1 MVSQKL
7 TLKVLEAYTRDV
19 GRGVARID
27 YDSMDTL
34 SASTGD
40 VIEIKGKRR
49 TVAKCLPLYPS
60 DEGKGIIRIDGLGRN
75 NSGIAI
81 GDTVSVR
88 KIKAVPAE
96 KIVVAPLEAIP
107 PIDERYLADALES
120 VPLIKGDN
128 VMVPYFGGRLTFQ
141 VIGIT
146 AAADAVL
153 VTQKT
158 VFHIA
163 EKGETLRGVPQ
174 VTYEDIGGLT
184 DEIKK
189 VREMIELPLR
199 HPEIFEKL
207 GIEAPKGVL
216 LYGPPGTGKT
226 LLAKAVANESN
237 AHFISIS
244 GPEIMSK
251 FYGESEARLRE
262 IFKEAREKAPSIIF
276 VDEIDSIA
284 PKREEVSGEVERRVV
299 SQMLS
304 LMDGLEA
311 RGKVIVISATNRP
324 NAIDPALR
332 RPGRFDREIEIRVP
346 DKKGRKDILSIHTRN
361 MPLLLN
367 ESSAA
372 VDLDRV
378 ASVSHGYV
386 GADLEYLC
394 KEAAMKCL
402 RRLLPELN
410 LEEEKIPPETL
421 DKLIVNDQDFVL
433 ALREVTASG
442 MREVFIENPDVKWSE
457 VGGLKDVKRELKE
470 AVELPFKNPGLYEGL
485 GYRMPKGILL
495 HGPSG
500 TGKTLLAKAVATE
513 SEVNFISVRGPE
525 LLSKWVGESER
536 GIREIF
542 RRARQQSPCIIFFD
556 EIDSIAPIRGA
567 GDDTKVTERVVSQLL
582 TELDGMENLQGVAV
596 LAATNRVDIIDPA
609 MLRPGRFD
617 KIIQVPLPDRGGRR
631 DILDINTTKLTTGD
645 DVDLDKL
652 SEVTEGMSGADTASV
667 VNAAI
672 SLVIHGEQS
681 EDTDL
686 RKRLLDIKDDEAVK
700 ARLLDMLNDDVV
712 QKWLIKL
719 SDDHELPDDDKL
731 DGNMMRRAVLVYLSN
746 DEEIQTR
753 LSNDSEIQ
761 KRLLTISGDERMR
774 RRLLKLLHDVIV
786 DDDEISERLLALNY
800 DTIQQN
806 MLDDEKLRRMLVT
819 RLDGVVERSSLSN
832 NPEVRAELLP
842 KLLDNTDA
850 VKKLSED
857 AEAQSR
863 LRTLVGNDGVRK
875 NLLSDRIIRE
885 RILRL
890 LDDALISRLLADILS
905 GRIILD
911 RILKL
916 MSEDEIERS
925 LFRILVEATIQDRLP
940 VLIGPEI
947 RSRFEDDPDMRAKL
961 VTLYNDKDARKRLQ
975 QRSSGVATEMELS
988 DNSEGKKPLDDEVK
1002 GTILEDLLHDMARKI
1017 LDFDDSDS
1025 LLEDMF
1031 DDADARKSL
1040 WHLLDDIAE
1049 RKCLL
1054 EKREIRRMLVDSAKI
1069 REMLLKH
1076 GEVAKR
1082 LKGALITMNHFEGAV
1097 RKIREQKDL
1106 KMHEQLVASYYR

>member
-1 MVSQKL
+1 MSESEL

-34 SASTGD
+34 NASTGD
-40 VIEIKGKRR
+40 VIELKGKRR

-81 GDTVSVR
+81 GDAITVK

-96 KIVVAPLEAIP
+96 KVVVAPLEAIP

-141 VIGIT
+141 VIGVT
-146 AAADAVL
+146 PAADAVL

-158 VFHIA
+158 AFHIA

-174 VTYEDIGGLT
+174 VTYEDIGGIR

-207 GIEAPKGVL
+207 GIEAPKGVM

-284 PKREEVSGEVERRVV
+284 PKREEVTGEVERRVV

-332 RPGRFDREIEIRVP
+332 RPGRFDREIEIKVP
-346 DKKGRKDILSIHTRN
+346 DKKGRQEILQIHTRN
-361 MPLLLN
+361 MPLLS
-367 ESSAA
+367 EGDGAVVIDKIAA
-372 VDLDRV
+372 
-378 ASVSHGYV
+378 VSHGYV

-421 DKLIVNDQDFVL
+421 DKLIVNSDDFKK
-433 ALREVTASG
+433 ALVEVTPSG
-442 MREVFIENPDVKWSE
+442 MREVFIENPDVKWE
-457 VGGLKDVKRELKE
+457 QVGGLAEVKRELME
-470 AVELPFKNPGLYEGL
+470 AVEWPMKYPGLYDKL
-485 GYRMPKGILL
+485 GHKMPRGILL

-500 TGKTLLAKAVATE
+500 TGKTLMAKAVATQ
-513 SEVNFISVRGPE
+513 SEANFVSVRGPE

-542 RRARQQSPCIIFFD
+542 KRARQSAPCVIFFD

-567 GDDTKVTERVVSQLL
+567 GGETAVTERVVSQLL
-582 TELDGMENLQGVAV
+582 TELDGMENMHGVVV
-596 LAATNRVDIIDPA
+596 LAATNRADMIDPA
-609 MLRPGRFD
+609 LLRPGRFD
-617 KIIQVPLPDRGGRR
+617 KIIQIPLPDKESRR
-631 DILDINTTKLTTGD
+631 SILEINCEDIPIADPNGPDKID
-645 DVDLDKL
+645 YEKL
-652 SEVTEGMSGADTASV
+652 SEMTDGLSGADVASIANTAV
-667 VNAAI
+667 
-672 SLVIHGEQS
+672 SLVVHEH
-681 EDTDL
+681 
-686 RKRLLDIKDDEAVK
+686 LDNAPDPKAVEEKAAKAKVTMKHFEEAVK
-700 ARLLDMLNDDVV
+700 KV
-712 QKWLIKL
+712 
-719 SDDHELPDDDKL
+719 
-731 DGNMMRRAVLVYLSN
+731 
-746 DEEIQTR
+746 
-753 LSNDSEIQ
+753 
-761 KRLLTISGDERMR
+761 
-774 RRLLKLLHDVIV
+774 
-786 DDDEISERLLALNY
+786 
-800 DTIQQN
+800 
-806 MLDDEKLRRMLVT
+806 
-819 RLDGVVERSSLSN
+819 
-832 NPEVRAELLP
+832 
-842 KLLDNTDA
+842 
-850 VKKLSED
+850 
-857 AEAQSR
+857 
-863 LRTLVGNDGVRK
+863 
-875 NLLSDRIIRE
+875 
-885 RILRL
+885 
-890 LDDALISRLLADILS
+890 
-905 GRIILD
+905 
-911 RILKL
+911 
-916 MSEDEIERS
+916 
-925 LFRILVEATIQDRLP
+925 
-940 VLIGPEI
+940 
-947 RSRFEDDPDMRAKL
+947 
-961 VTLYNDKDARKRLQ
+961 
-975 QRSSGVATEMELS
+975 
-988 DNSEGKKPLDDEVK
+988 
-1002 GTILEDLLHDMARKI
+1002 
-1017 LDFDDSDS
+1017 
-1025 LLEDMF
+1025 
-1031 DDADARKSL
+1031 
-1040 WHLLDDIAE
+1040 
-1049 RKCLL
+1049 
-1054 EKREIRRMLVDSAKI
+1054 
-1069 REMLLKH
+1069 
-1076 GEVAKR
+1076 
-1082 LKGALITMNHFEGAV
+1082 
-1097 RKIREQKDL
+1097 REQKDL
-1106 KMHEQLVASYYR
+1106 KLGEKLVASYYR

>member
-1 MVSQKL
+1 MSQNAL
-7 TLKVLEAYTRDV
+7 SLKVLEAYTRDV

-34 SASTGD
+34 NASTGD

-81 GDTVSVR
+81 GDTITVR
-88 KIKAVPAE
+88 KIKAVAAE
-96 KIVVAPLEAIP
+96 KVVVAPLEAIP

-141 VIGIT
+141 VIGVT
-146 AAADAVL
+146 PAADAVL

-262 IFKEAREKAPSIIF
+262 IFKEAKEKAPSIIF

-284 PKREEVSGEVERRVV
+284 PKREEVTGEVERRVV

-332 RPGRFDREIEIRVP
+332 RPGRFDREIEIKVP
-346 DKKGRKDILSIHTRN
+346 DKKGRKDILAIHSRN
-361 MPLLLN
+361 MPLSEDVN
-367 ESSAA
+367 
-372 VDLDRV
+372 VDKI
-378 ASVSHGYV
+378 SGVSHGYV

-402 RRLLPELN
+402 RRLLPVLN

-421 DKLIVNDQDFVL
+421 DKLIVNHEDFQK
-433 ALREVTASG
+433 ALIEVTPSG
-442 MREVFIENPDVKWSE
+442 MREVFIENPDVKWDE
-457 VGGLKDVKRELKE
+457 VGGLEDVKRELQE
-470 AVELPFKNPGLYEGL
+470 AVEWPMKYPGLYDKL
-485 GYRMPKGILL
+485 GHNMPRGILL

-500 TGKTLLAKAVATE
+500 TGKTLLAKAVATQ
-513 SEVNFISVRGPE
+513 SEANFVSVRGPE

-542 RRARQQSPCIIFFD
+542 KRARQSAPCVVFFD

-567 GDDTKVTERVVSQLL
+567 GGETAVTERVVSQLL
-582 TELDGMENLQGVAV
+582 TELDGMENMHGVVV
-596 LAATNRVDIIDPA
+596 LAATNRADMIDPA
-609 MLRPGRFD
+609 LLRPGRFD
-617 KIIQVPLPDRGGRR
+617 KIIQIPLPDKESRKS
-631 DILDINTTKLTTGD
+631 ILKINAAKIPTIDDEGD
-645 DVDLDKL
+645 SQHVDFDKL
-652 SEVTEGMSGADTASV
+652 AEITDGLSGADTASIANTAV
-667 VNAAI
+667 
-672 SLVIHGEQS
+672 SLVIHEF
-681 EDTDL
+681 
-686 RKRLLDIKDDEAVK
+686 LDSHPDVKDV
-700 ARLLDMLNDDVV
+700 
-712 QKWLIKL
+712 
-719 SDDHELPDDDKL
+719 
-731 DGNMMRRAVLVYLSN
+731 
-746 DEEIQTR
+746 
-753 LSNDSEIQ
+753 
-761 KRLLTISGDERMR
+761 
-774 RRLLKLLHDVIV
+774 
-786 DDDEISERLLALNY
+786 
-800 DTIQQN
+800 
-806 MLDDEKLRRMLVT
+806 EKKQINAKVT
-819 RLDGVVERSSLSN
+819 M
-832 NPEVRAELLP
+832 
-842 KLLDNTDA
+842 K
-850 VKKLSED
+850 
-857 AEAQSR
+857 
-863 LRTLVGNDGVRK
+863 
-875 NLLSDRIIRE
+875 
-885 RILRL
+885 
-890 LDDALISRLLADILS
+890 
-905 GRIILD
+905 
-911 RILKL
+911 
-916 MSEDEIERS
+916 
-925 LFRILVEATIQDRLP
+925 
-940 VLIGPEI
+940 
-947 RSRFEDDPDMRAKL
+947 
-961 VTLYNDKDARKRLQ
+961 
-975 QRSSGVATEMELS
+975 
-988 DNSEGKKPLDDEVK
+988 
-1002 GTILEDLLHDMARKI
+1002 
-1017 LDFDDSDS
+1017 
-1025 LLEDMF
+1025 
-1031 DDADARKSL
+1031 
-1040 WHLLDDIAE
+1040 
-1049 RKCLL
+1049 
-1054 EKREIRRMLVDSAKI
+1054 
-1069 REMLLKH
+1069 
-1076 GEVAKR
+1076 
-1082 LKGALITMNHFEGAV
+1082 HFEEAIKKV
-1097 RKIREQKDL
+1097 REQKDL
-1106 KMHEQLVASYYR
+1106 KMGEKLVAPYYR

>member
-1 MVSQKL
+1 MSQNAL
-7 TLKVLEAYTRDV
+7 SLKVLEAYTRDV

-34 SASTGD
+34 NASTGD

-81 GDTVSVR
+81 GDTISVR
-88 KIKAVPAE
+88 KIKAVAAE
-96 KIVVAPLEAIP
+96 KVVVAPLEAIP

-141 VIGIT
+141 VIGVT
-146 AAADAVL
+146 PAADAVL

-284 PKREEVSGEVERRVV
+284 PKREEVTGEVERRVV

-332 RPGRFDREIEIRVP
+332 RPGRFDREIEIKVP
-346 DKKGRKDILSIHTRN
+346 DKKGRKDILAIHTRN
-361 MPLLLN
+361 MPLADEVN
-367 ESSAA
+367 
-372 VDLDRV
+372 LDKV
-378 ASVSHGYV
+378 AGVSHGYV

-410 LEEEKIPPETL
+410 LEDEKIPPETL
-421 DKLIVNDQDFVL
+421 DKLIVNAEDFQK
-433 ALREVTASG
+433 ALIEVTPSG
-442 MREVFIENPDVKWSE
+442 MREVFIENPDVKWDE
-457 VGGLKDVKRELKE
+457 VGGLEEVKRELQE
-470 AVELPFKNPGLYEGL
+470 AVEWPMKYPMLYDKL
-485 GYRMPKGILL
+485 GHRMPRGILL

-500 TGKTLLAKAVATE
+500 TGKTLLAKAVATQ
-513 SEVNFISVRGPE
+513 SEANFVSVRGPE

-542 RRARQQSPCIIFFD
+542 RRARQASPCVIFFD

-567 GDDTKVTERVVSQLL
+567 GGETAVTERVVSQLL
-582 TELDGMENLQGVAV
+582 TELDGMENLHGVVV
-596 LAATNRVDIIDPA
+596 LAATNRADMIDPA
-609 MLRPGRFD
+609 LLRPGRFD
-617 KIIQVPLPDRGGRR
+617 KIIQIPLPDKESRKSILKINVEEIDAVIKDANDPEHV
-631 DILDINTTKLTTGD
+631 DI
-645 DVDLDKL
+645 DKL
-652 SEVTEGMSGADTASV
+652 AEMTDGLSGADVASITNTAV
-667 VNAAI
+667 
-672 SLVIHGEQS
+672 SLVIHEYLDTHPEAKEV
-681 EDTDL
+681 EDSAKEA
-686 RKRLLDIKDDEAVK
+686 RVKMKHFEEAVK
-700 ARLLDMLNDDVV
+700 KV
-712 QKWLIKL
+712 
-719 SDDHELPDDDKL
+719 
-731 DGNMMRRAVLVYLSN
+731 
-746 DEEIQTR
+746 
-753 LSNDSEIQ
+753 
-761 KRLLTISGDERMR
+761 
-774 RRLLKLLHDVIV
+774 
-786 DDDEISERLLALNY
+786 
-800 DTIQQN
+800 
-806 MLDDEKLRRMLVT
+806 
-819 RLDGVVERSSLSN
+819 
-832 NPEVRAELLP
+832 
-842 KLLDNTDA
+842 
-850 VKKLSED
+850 
-857 AEAQSR
+857 
-863 LRTLVGNDGVRK
+863 
-875 NLLSDRIIRE
+875 
-885 RILRL
+885 
-890 LDDALISRLLADILS
+890 
-905 GRIILD
+905 
-911 RILKL
+911 
-916 MSEDEIERS
+916 
-925 LFRILVEATIQDRLP
+925 
-940 VLIGPEI
+940 
-947 RSRFEDDPDMRAKL
+947 
-961 VTLYNDKDARKRLQ
+961 
-975 QRSSGVATEMELS
+975 
-988 DNSEGKKPLDDEVK
+988 
-1002 GTILEDLLHDMARKI
+1002 
-1017 LDFDDSDS
+1017 
-1025 LLEDMF
+1025 
-1031 DDADARKSL
+1031 
-1040 WHLLDDIAE
+1040 
-1049 RKCLL
+1049 
-1054 EKREIRRMLVDSAKI
+1054 
-1069 REMLLKH
+1069 
-1076 GEVAKR
+1076 
-1082 LKGALITMNHFEGAV
+1082 
-1097 RKIREQKDL
+1097 REQKDL
-1106 KMHEQLVASYYR
+1106 KIGQKVVASYYR

>member
-1 MVSQKL
+1 MSENGL
-7 TLKVLEAYTRDV
+7 SLKVLEAYTRDV

-34 SASTGD
+34 NASTGD
-40 VIEIKGKRR
+40 VIELKGKRR

-81 GDTVSVR
+81 GDTITVK

-96 KIVVAPLEAIP
+96 KVVVAPLEAIP

-141 VIGIT
+141 VIGVT
-146 AAADAVL
+146 PAADAVL

-158 VFHIA
+158 TFHIA

-174 VTYEDIGGLT
+174 VTYEDIGGIR

-284 PKREEVSGEVERRVV
+284 PKREEVTGEVERRVV

-332 RPGRFDREIEIRVP
+332 RPGRFDREIEIKVP
-346 DKKGRKDILSIHTRN
+346 DKKGRQEILQIHTRN
-361 MPLLLN
+361 MPLADEEQPLPVKI
-367 ESSAA
+367 EKI
-372 VDLDRV
+372 

-421 DKLIVNDQDFVL
+421 DKLVVNSDDFKK
-433 ALREVTASG
+433 ALVEVTPSG
-442 MREVFIENPDVKWSE
+442 MREVFIENPDVSWDK
-457 VGGLKDVKRELKE
+457 VGGLAEVKKELME
-470 AVELPFKNPGLYEGL
+470 AVEWPMKFPGLYDNL
-485 GYRMPKGILL
+485 GHKMPRGILL

-500 TGKTLLAKAVATE
+500 TGKTLMAKAVATQ
-513 SEVNFISVRGPE
+513 SEANFVSVRGPE

-542 RRARQQSPCIIFFD
+542 KRARQSAPCVIFFD

-567 GDDTKVTERVVSQLL
+567 GGETAVTERVVSQLL
-582 TELDGMENLQGVAV
+582 TELDGMENMHGVVV
-596 LAATNRVDIIDPA
+596 LAATNRADMIDPA
-609 MLRPGRFD
+609 LLRPGRFD
-617 KIIQVPLPDRGGRR
+617 KIIQIPLPDKESRKSVIEIHSK
-631 DILDINTTKLTTGD
+631 DIPLA
-645 DVDLDKL
+645 
-652 SEVTEGMSGADTASV
+652 EGADKVDFDKISDLTDGLSSADVASIANTAV
-667 VNAAI
+667 
-672 SLVIHGEQS
+672 SLVVHEH
-681 EDTDL
+681 
-686 RKRLLDIKDDEAVK
+686 LDNAVPDD
-700 ARLLDMLNDDVV
+700 N
-712 QKWLIKL
+712 L
-719 SDDHELPDDDKL
+719 SD
-731 DGNMMRRAVLVYLSN
+731 
-746 DEEIQTR
+746 EE
-753 LSNDSEIQ
+753 
-761 KRLLTISGDERMR
+761 K
-774 RRLLKLLHDVIV
+774 KKIV
-786 DDDEISERLLALNY
+786 
-800 DTIQQN
+800 
-806 MLDDEKLRRMLVT
+806 
-819 RLDGVVERSSLSN
+819 
-832 NPEVRAELLP
+832 
-842 KLLDNTDA
+842 
-850 VKKLSED
+850 
-857 AEAQSR
+857 
-863 LRTLVGNDGVRK
+863 
-875 NLLSDRIIRE
+875 
-885 RILRL
+885 
-890 LDDALISRLLADILS
+890 
-905 GRIILD
+905 
-911 RILKL
+911 
-916 MSEDEIERS
+916 DEIE
-925 LFRILVEATIQDRLP
+925 
-940 VLIGPEI
+940 
-947 RSRFEDDPDMRAKL
+947 
-961 VTLYNDKDARKRLQ
+961 
-975 QRSSGVATEMELS
+975 
-988 DNSEGKKPLDDEVK
+988 KK
-1002 GTILEDLLHDMARKI
+1002 A
-1017 LDFDDSDS
+1017 
-1025 LLEDMF
+1025 
-1031 DDADARKSL
+1031 ADAR
-1040 WHLLDDIAE
+1040 
-1049 RKCLL
+1049 
-1054 EKREIRRMLVDSAKI
+1054 V
-1069 REMLLKH
+1069 
-1076 GEVAKR
+1076 
-1082 LKGALITMNHFEGAV
+1082 TMKHFEEAV
-1097 RKIREQKDL
+1097 RKVREQKDL
-1106 KMHEQLVASYYR
+1106 KMNEKLVASYYR